1 MANMKDL
8 VINKSVPTQRSS
20 MLDAYFRE
28 VNKYDLVSPNEEVEL
43 INAYQAGDEA
53 AGEKIILANLR
64 FVISVAKQHMNGSV
78 QLHDLISAGN
88 IGLIRALQ
96 RFDTTRGFKFISYAV
111 WWIRQAMLSEIANN
125 GAMIR
130 VPLNVINTNNK
141 YKKEHDGDDMPH
153 IAALKVSSMS
163 AKVGPNNDIEIGDL
177 LMSDAFKS
185 PDDFNVGMPDIYR
198 FVSRLK
204 RQEQL
209 VIKMK
214 YGLDGYRDHSFTEIA
229 MLLGDDDN
237 PLSTERIR
245 QIHSS
250 AIRRLKVLTSNR
262 VMNSLN

>member
-28 VNKYDLVSPNEEVEL
+28 VNKYDLVSPSEEVEL

-111 WWIRQAMLSEIANN
+111 WWIRQAVLSEIADN
-125 GAMIR
+125 GKMIR
-130 VPLNVINTNNK
+130 VPLNVLTMNNR
-141 YKKEHDGDDMPH
+141 YRKEHEGEDMPH
-153 IAALKVSSMS
+153 IAALKVSSIS
-163 AKVGPNNDIEIGDL
+163 IKVGPNEDTELGEL
-177 LMSDAFKS
+177 LVSDMFKS
-185 PDDFNVGMPDIYR
+185 PDDFNVGKPDIYR
-198 FVSRLK
+198 YVSRLK
-204 RQEQL
+204 RQEQI
-209 VIKMK
+209 VIKMR
-214 YGLDGYRDHSFTEIA
+214 YGLDGYRDHSFSEIA
-229 MLLGDDDN
+229 MLIGDGDD

-245 QIHSS
+245 QIHGS

-262 VMNSLN
+262 VMDSLN